1 MGKMGVS
8 TSEIMTKATIGKGLG
23 RGENHQTAS
32 ETLSDDDN
40 ANVVGLFTIPVLIFM
55 VFSREM
61 KSVYNL
67 VNDK

>member
-8 TSEIMTKATIGKGLG
+8 TSEIMTKATIGKELG
-23 RGENHQTAS
+23 RGKNHQTAS